1 MSVRVGPEVPL
12 KLSELGLYPFGI
24 RQRDTSRAPS
34 CGDPHLVCRQDI
46 RDKLSGKTM
55 FIDLFKAALL
65 GIIEGLTEFIPVS
78 STAHLL
84 LTSHLIDFTAIQN
97 NLFEIVIQLGA
108 ILAICVIYRKK
119 IVDLLLHF
127 KEKSQQK
134 FILNISLAFLPAA
147 LIGAAFHGSIKEIF
161 FNNLTIAISLIVGGL
176 VMILVDRKP
185 TKSTVNEVE
194 KISPTSSILIGLFQC
209 IAMIPG
215 VSRSGAT
222 IIGGLAIGLSRK
234 TATEFSFFL
243 AIPTIAAASLYDLY
257 KNLDVLNFSDLEIIS
272 VGLITSFLSA
282 LVVVKWFLNF
292 VSKNNF
298 IPFAIYRIIIGIL
311 VLIFLV

>member
-1 MSVRVGPEVPL
+1 
-12 KLSELGLYPFGI
+12 
-24 RQRDTSRAPS
+24 
-34 CGDPHLVCRQDI
+34 
-46 RDKLSGKTM
+46 M